1 MNFNPSDV
9 DAFFSGTNALAK
21 AAQNICGAVATCTDQ
36 MNNCDSRRN
45 FGFDQPSTTTAN
57 GYQQV
62 QVQPQLQYQHQPITY
77 GYGYADD
84 TPFQPTPPNM
94 CYGYGYNN
102 MQPPQAPYVYQA
114 PPQTYPAF
122 PNPNVQQVPNYNMY
136 PGIYNPG
143 YGKGGGMW

>member
-45 FGFDQPSTTTAN
+45 FGFDQTATAN
-57 GYQQV
+57 QV

-84 TPFQPTPPNM
+84 TPFQPTPTPPNM

-102 MQPPQAPYVYQA
+102 MQPPQVPYVYQTP

-122 PNPNVQQVPNYNMY
+122 PNPNVQQAPNYNMY

>member
-45 FGFDQPSTTTAN
+45 FGFDQTATAN
-57 GYQQV
+57 QV

-84 TPFQPTPPNM
+84 TPFQPTPTPPNM
-94 CYGYGYNN
+94 
-102 MQPPQAPYVYQA
+102 
-114 PPQTYPAF
+114 
-122 PNPNVQQVPNYNMY
+122 
-136 PGIYNPG
+136 
-143 YGKGGGMW
+143 